1 VELREFLVSVHCP
14 DTAILANWD
23 SASYMLVRYLPRMPA
38 VGMAGRD
45 PGRADPASCST
56 IRLRHRRTKGSGSRK
71 ASLTMM
77 FKLAQSASRRWR
89 RLNGHHQIVL
99 VLEGKVFTD
108 GVLQN
113 AA

>member
-1 VELREFLVSVHCP
+1 
-14 DTAILANWD
+14 
-23 SASYMLVRYLPRMPA
+23 
-38 VGMAGRD
+38 
-45 PGRADPASCST
+45 
-56 IRLRHRRTKGSGSRK
+56 
-71 ASLTMM
+71 MM

-108 GVLQN
+108 GVLQI